1 MKTQEKFEERY
12 KKLNAEQKK
21 AVDTIEGPVLVVAG
35 PGSGKTEILSM
46 RVAQIL
52 KETDTSPGSI
62 LCLTFTDSASINMR
76 ERLAGL
82 IGRDAYRVGIYTFH
96 SFCTEVIGRYP
107 EYFFGH
113 ADFHPADEVTRREI
127 LQTLFTEM
135 SYDNPLRS
143 EHPEQGFVFLNGAL
157 SSFSDLKRAG
167 LTPKEFQAIIAHNEV
182 VMKEISP
189 LLEDFI
195 PERISKKEIIRFNDL
210 VLELK
215 KLTTSPAPFEH
226 VHSFAHTFL
235 YGLETALSSA
245 LENDSSTPLSEWKR
259 KEIEKTETGFVLKDF
274 TRLDKMK
281 ALGGLYEVYQ
291 KALFDAGYFDFDDM
305 ILEVVKALETNE
317 VLRQMLEERFQYI
330 LVDEFQDTNDAQMR
344 LLYALTSS
352 EVHEG
357 RPNIMA
363 VGDDDQSIYRFQGAE
378 VANMLSFATRFK
390 NPTLVSLS
398 KNYRSTKDILDISES
413 VIAQSEKSLRTL
425 LPQIEKRIV
434 AANTNLPKGQV
445 HFKTCHT
452 ALAEYDFI
460 AREIQKLHEGGVA
473 FRDIAVIGR
482 KHASLRELVPYLHAH
497 KVPVQYEKR
506 QNVFEDTIVRQLVV
520 LLRFIDSVSH
530 TEGTIRE
537 DLLPAILSF
546 PFWGLSRETVWE
558 ISLSAQKSRLSWLEV
573 MKNHEQKQVKD
584 IADFLIT
591 LGVDAQSLPVERII
605 DRLIG
610 GEVAS
615 VTDSEYSDE
624 EDKSENMEGYQSP
637 LRAHYFSGESF
648 NNNKAEYVSFLS
660 ALKVFIEALREY
672 KSGGVV
678 SLSDAVRFVDVH
690 EKAGIELLDQSPY
703 IESED
708 AVVLLTSHKAKGLE
722 FPVVFVMTLTDDMWA
737 GRGMPD
743 KLPFPK
749 NITARPNADSLDDKL
764 RLLYVALTRAEH
776 TLYITHYTEHA
787 SGKKALLSEFMNQ
800 HADKFVVHESGEI
813 SDLLDISRQAHLTS
827 YTLDEKAL
835 LKDIVKDYQMPV
847 THLNNFL
854 NITKGGPHL
863 FLEQNLLRFP
873 QAKTVASVYG
883 TALHSAM
890 EYVYTYYKREGMLPE
905 LSGILAK
912 AKQEI
917 IAGRLSPVDTRV
929 QVERAEKAL
938 TLYVKNHGKDIDP
951 SDLIETNF
959 KNQGV
964 VIGDARITGKID
976 KMHIEGYTVIV
987 SDWKT
992 GRAKDSWEVTG
1003 DEKIQLQSYARQ
1015 LLFYKLLVE
1024 GSTDFNSYVVEE
1036 GRLEFLEPVKN
1047 KFVTLPLEIDGD
1059 EVNRLKMLIEVVYQ
1073 KIINL
1078 DFPDVSK
1085 YSQDMKGCLEFEEDL
1100 LSGKI

>member
-1 MKTQEKFEERY
+1 MKFEERY
-12 KKLNAEQKK
+12 KKLNPEQKK

-52 KETDTSPGSI
+52 KETDTAPGSI

-82 IGRDAYRVGIYTFH
+82 IGVQAYRVGIYTFH

-127 LQTLFTEM
+127 LQGLFKEM

-143 EHPEQGFVFLNGAL
+143 EHPEQGFVFLNSAL

-167 LTPKEFQAIIAHNEV
+167 LTPGEFQTIIGHNET
-182 VMKEISP
+182 VMKEINTV
-189 LLEDFI
+189 LKDFI
-195 PERISKKEIIRFNDL
+195 PERISKKEISRFNDL
-210 VLELK
+210 VLEIK
-215 KLTTSPAPFEH
+215 QCNFPPAPFEH
-226 VHSFAHTFL
+226 VPSYAHTFL
-235 YGLETALSSA
+235 YSLETALSAA
-245 LENDSSTPLSEWKR
+245 LETDSSTPLSEWKR
-259 KEIEKTETGFVLKDF
+259 KEIEKTETGFVLKDLA
-274 TRLDKMK
+274 RIDKMK
-281 ALGGLYEVYQ
+281 ALGNLYESYQ
-291 KALFDAGYFDFDDM
+291 KALSDAGYFDFDDM
-305 ILEVVKALETNE
+305 ILEVVKALETHD
-317 VLRQMLEERFQYI
+317 VLRQTLEERFQYI

-378 VANMLSFATRFK
+378 VANMYSFAQKFK
-390 NPTLVSLS
+390 DVTFVSLS

-413 VIAQSEKSLRTL
+413 VITQSQKSLRTL
-425 LPQIEKRIV
+425 LPQIEKKIV

-452 ALAEYDFI
+452 ALAEYDYI
-460 AREIQKLHEGGVA
+460 AREIIKLHEEGVA
-473 FRDIAVIGR
+473 FKDIAVIGR

-506 QNVFEDTIVRQLVV
+506 QNVFEDVIVRQLIV
-520 LLRFIDSVSH
+520 LLRFIYSVSH
-530 TEGTIRE
+530 TQETIRE
-537 DLLPAILSF
+537 DVLPAILSF
-546 PFWGLSRETVWE
+546 PFWQLSRDVVWG
-558 ISLSAQKSRLSWLEV
+558 ISLSAQKNHLSWLEV

-591 LGVDAQSLPVERII
+591 LGVDAQSLPIERII

-615 VTDSEYSDE
+615 ATDSEYSDE
-624 EDKSENMEGYQSP
+624 EEKNEQAEGYQSP
-637 LRAHYFSGESF
+637 LRAYYFGDERF
-648 NNNKAEYVSFLS
+648 TRNKAEYISLLS

-678 SLSDAVRFVDVH
+678 SLSDAIRFIDVH

-703 IESED
+703 IESDD
-708 AVVLLTSHKAKGLE
+708 AVTLLTSHKAKGLE

-737 GRGMPD
+737 GRGIPD

-749 NITARPNADSLDDKL
+749 NINARPDADSVDDKL

-787 SGKKALLSEFMNQ
+787 SGKKVLLSEFMNP
-800 HADKFVVHESGEI
+800 HADKFVVHEGADVSH
-813 SDLLDISRQAHLTS
+813 LLDISGQGHTFAYS
-827 YTLDEKAL
+827 MDEKAIL
-835 LKDIVKDYQMPV
+835 AGLVKDYQMPV

-883 TALHSAM
+883 TALHGAL
-890 EYVYTYYKREGMLPE
+890 EYMYTYYKREGVLPE
-905 LSGILAK
+905 LSLILAK

-917 IAGRLSPVDTRV
+917 ISGRLSPSDTRV
-929 QVERAEKAL
+929 QIERAEKAL
-938 TLYVKNHGKDIDP
+938 TLYVKNHGKDINP
-951 SDLIETNF
+951 ADLVETNF

-964 VIGDARITGKID
+964 VVGDARITGKID
-976 KMHIEGYTVIV
+976 KMHIEGNTIVV

-992 GRAKDSWEVTG
+992 GKAKDSWKVTG
-1003 DEKIQLQSYARQ
+1003 DEKIQLHGYARQ

-1047 KFVTLPLEIDGD
+1047 NFVILPLEIDAD
-1059 EVNRLKMLIEVVYQ
+1059 EVKRLKNLIEVVYQ

-1085 YSQDMKGCLEFEEDL
+1085 YSKDMNGCLEFEDDL
-1100 LSGKI
+1100 IKGRA

>member
-1 MKTQEKFEERY
+1 MKFEERY
-12 KKLNAEQKK
+12 KKLNPEQKK
-21 AVDTIEGPVLVVAG
+21 AVDTIDGPVLVVAG

-52 KETDTSPGSI
+52 KETDTAPGSI

-82 IGRDAYRVGIYTFH
+82 IGVQAYRVGIYTFH
-96 SFCTEVIGRYP
+96 SFCTEVIWRYP

-143 EHPEQGFVFLNGAL
+143 EHPEQGFVFLAGAL

-167 LTPKEFQAIIAHNEV
+167 LTPKEFQSIIVHNEQ
-182 VMKEISP
+182 VMQMINP
-189 LLEDFI
+189 LLSLHI
-195 PERISKKEIIRFNDL
+195 PERISKKEIERFNDL
-210 VLELK
+210 VLEIKRMKVPPVPYEYVSSL
-215 KLTTSPAPFEH
+215 
-226 VHSFAHTFL
+226 VQSFLF
-235 YGLETALSSA
+235 GLETVLAEVIETNST
-245 LENDSSTPLSEWKR
+245 TPLSEWKR
-259 KEIEKTETGFVLKDF
+259 KEIEKTEEGFVLKDY
-274 TRLDKMK
+274 TRLDRMK
-281 ALGGLYEVYQ
+281 ALGNLYESYQ

-305 ILEVVKALETNE
+305 ILEVVKALETND

-378 VANMLSFATRFK
+378 VANMFSFATRFK

-398 KNYRSTKDILDISES
+398 KNYRSTADILTISES
-413 VIAQSEKSLRTL
+413 VISQSGKSLRTL
-425 LPQIEKRIV
+425 LPQIEKKIV

-452 ALAEYDFI
+452 ALHEYDYI
-460 AREIQKLHEGGVA
+460 AKEIQTLHKGGVA
-473 FRDIAVIGR
+473 FQDIAVISR
-482 KHASLRELVPYLHAH
+482 KHASLRELVPYLHAYQ
-497 KVPVQYEKR
+497 VPVQYEKR
-506 QNVFEDTIVRQLVV
+506 QNVFEDVIVRQLIT
-520 LLRFIDSVSH
+520 LLRFVYSVSH
-530 TEGTIRE
+530 TQTTIRE
-537 DLLPAILSF
+537 DLLPEILSF
-546 PFWGLSRETVWE
+546 PFWGLSRETVWG
-558 ISLSAQKSRLSWLEV
+558 ISLSAQKQYLSWLEV
-573 MKNHEQKQVKD
+573 MKSHDSHAVQQ

-610 GEVAS
+610 GEIAS

-624 EDKSENMEGYQSP
+624 EEKNENINEYQSP
-637 LRAHYFSGESF
+637 LRTYYFSGESF
-648 NNNKAEYVSFLS
+648 VKNKAEYVSFLS

-678 SLSDAVRFVDVH
+678 SLADALRFVDVH

-708 AVVLLTSHKAKGLE
+708 AVTLLTSHKAKGLE
-722 FPVVFVMTLTDDMWA
+722 FPVVFVMTLTDDMWS
-737 GRGMPD
+737 GKGVPD

-749 NITARPNADSLDDKL
+749 NINARPSADSVDDKL
-764 RLLYVALTRAEH
+764 RLLYVALTRAQH

-787 SGKKALLSEFMNQ
+787 SGKKVLLSEFMNQ
-800 HADKFVVHESGEI
+800 YTDKFVAYESGDVAHMLGI
-813 SDLLDISRQAHLTS
+813 SHQITDSAYS
-827 YTLDEKAL
+827 MDEKAIL
-835 LKDIVKDYQMPV
+835 ADLVKDYQMPV

-883 TALHSAM
+883 TAMHGAL
-890 EYVYTYYKREGMLPE
+890 EYVYTYYKREGVLPE
-905 LSGILAK
+905 ISLVVAK
-912 AKQEI
+912 ARQEI
-917 IAGRLSPVDTRV
+917 IAGRLSPSDTKV
-929 QVERAEKAL
+929 SVERAEKAL
-938 TLYVKNHGKDIDP
+938 ALYIKNHGNDIDP
-951 SDLIETNF
+951 SDLVETNF

-964 VIGDARITGKID
+964 MVGDARITGKID
-976 KMHIEGYTVIV
+976 KMHIEGDQVVV

-992 GRAKDSWEVTG
+992 GKPKDSWKVVG
-1003 DEKIQLQSYARQ
+1003 DEKIQLHGYARQ

-1024 GSTDFNSYVVEE
+1024 GSSDFNAYQVEE

-1047 KFVTLPLEIDGD
+1047 AFITLPLPISED
-1059 EVNRLKMLIEVVYQ
+1059 EVVRLKKLIELVYK

-1085 YSQDMKGCLEFEEDL
+1085 YSQDMNGCLEFEEDL
-1100 LSGKI
+1100 IKGKV

>member
-1 MKTQEKFEERY
+1 MKFEERY

-52 KETDTSPGSI
+52 KETDTAAGSI

-82 IGRDAYRVGIYTFH
+82 IGVQAYRVGIYTFH

-143 EHPEQGFVFLNGAL
+143 EHPEQGFVFLSGAL

-167 LTPKEFQAIIAHNEV
+167 LTPKEFQMIIAHNEEE
-182 VMKEISP
+182 MKAINI
-189 LLEDFI
+189 LLAEYI
-195 PERISKKEIIRFNDL
+195 PERISKKEINRFNDL
-210 VLELK
+210 VVEVK
-215 KLTTSPAPFEH
+215 KIKSTPKPFEH
-226 VHSFAHTFL
+226 IHSFTQTFL

-245 LENDSSTPLSEWKR
+245 FESDSSTPLSEWKR
-259 KEIEKTETGFVLKDF
+259 KEIEKTDTSFVLKDF

-281 ALGGLYEVYQ
+281 ALGSLYESYQ

-317 VLRQMLEERFQYI
+317 TLRQMLEERFQYI

-398 KNYRSTKDILDISES
+398 KNYRSTAEILEISES
-413 VIAQSEKSLRTL
+413 IITQSEQSLRTL
-425 LPQIEKRIV
+425 LPQIEKKIV

-445 HFKTCHT
+445 HFKTCAT
-452 ALAEYDFI
+452 ALHEYDYI
-460 AREIQKLHEGGVA
+460 AQEIKKLHSNGVA
-473 FRDIAVIGR
+473 YKDIAVIGR
-482 KHASLRELVPYLHAH
+482 KHVSLRELVPYLHAH
-497 KVPVQYEKR
+497 TVPVQYEKR
-506 QNVFEDTIVRQLVV
+506 QNVFEDDIVMQLVT
-520 LLRFIDSVSH
+520 LLRFVDSVSRVDV
-530 TEGTIRE
+530 TMRE
-537 DLLPAILSF
+537 DLLPVILSF
-546 PFWGLSRETVWE
+546 PFWGLSRDVVWG
-558 ISLSAQKSRLSWLEV
+558 ISLSAQKNHLSWFEV
-573 MKNHEQKQVKD
+573 MKNHDEKHIKD

-591 LGVDAQSLPVERII
+591 LGVDAQSLPVERVI

-615 VTDSEYSDE
+615 VVDNEYSEDE
-624 EDKSENMEGYQSP
+624 QSEEKKEGYQSP
-637 LRAHYFSGESF
+637 LRSYYFSGESF
-648 NNNKAEYVSFLS
+648 VSHKAKYVSFLS

-678 SLSDAVRFVDVH
+678 SVSDAVRFVDVH

-708 AVVLLTSHKAKGLE
+708 AVTLLTSHKAKGLE
-722 FPVVFVMTLTDDMWA
+722 FPVVFVMSLTDDMWA
-737 GRGMPD
+737 GKGVPD

-749 NITARPNADSLDDKL
+749 NINARPGADSVDDKL
-764 RLLYVALTRAEH
+764 RLLYVALTRAQH
-776 TLYITHYTEHA
+776 TLYITHYREHA
-787 SGKKALLSEFMNQ
+787 SGTKALLSQFMNA
-800 HADKFVVHESGEI
+800 HVEKFSDHDKVPAT
-813 SDLLDISRQAHLTS
+813 DLLDIARSAHIHT
-827 YTLDEKAL
+827 YTTNETAL

-854 NITKGGPHL
+854 NISKGGPHL

-873 QAKTVASVYG
+873 QAKTVPSVYG
-883 TALHSAM
+883 TALHSAL
-890 EYVYTYYKREGMLPE
+890 EYVYTYYKREGVLPE
-905 LSGILAK
+905 FSGVIAK
-912 AKQEI
+912 ARQEI

-929 QVERAEKAL
+929 QMERAEKAL
-938 TLYVKNHGKDIDP
+938 TLYMKNHGKDIDP

-964 VIGDARITGKID
+964 VVGDARITGKID
-976 KMHIEGYTVIV
+976 KMHIEGNTIVV

-992 GRAKDSWEVTG
+992 GKPKDSWEVSG
-1003 DEKIQLQSYARQ
+1003 DEKIQLQNYARQ

-1047 KFVTLPLEIDGD
+1047 SFVTLPLEIDED
-1059 EVNRLKMLIEVVYQ
+1059 EVERLKKLIEVVYK

-1100 LSGKI
+1100 LSGKV